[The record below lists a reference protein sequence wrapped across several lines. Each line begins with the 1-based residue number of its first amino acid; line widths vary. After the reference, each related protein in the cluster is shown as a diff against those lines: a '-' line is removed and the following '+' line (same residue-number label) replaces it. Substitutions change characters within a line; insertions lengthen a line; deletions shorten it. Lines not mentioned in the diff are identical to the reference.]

1 MRFRTWQNIAPVDVS
16 GLRAAQTANQNNLFE
31 DGANLFKTFNQAVA
45 GSDYRAAQ
53 NNTPQNKQDILALQ
67 RLADESGNASYIKNT
82 ANQLDQFNTNQGIKY
97 KFDRKSLDKKALEQ
111 QGAVQYITAKLGAAD
126 ANSPEGRN
134 LLLQL
139 KAAQNGLL
147 AISNERQ
154 QADNSFLGIGNNQV
168 SSVQPLPNTRPIQ
181 PIPGS
186 NPAAVQP
193 PVQTANTSSNAVQQ
207 IQNTSSTLPP
217 AQTPVNQINNA
228 NAASPTQ
235 LELEKSQL
243 AQIDAQLKTAG
254 SDRRGRRSSAYKNLV
269 QQKKDLVQSIQDR
282 RVADGKQPINNLVT
296 QNIAPTSAPTTIK
309 ANTSNPPTKAITT
322 FRKYSKIVPKAQGDA
337 LLDKINTTVNQFG
350 QDAPET
356 NQGLVEGYKS
366 ILTSF
371 TEQKAS
377 LTATKLPNSSNNKFI
392 KRDNAKI
399 DNQIKQLTA
408 KENEIKSN
416 IDSLNQVIS
425 NQKTANTNL
434 EKTTKNFNSIIV
446 NSTDRDLAEPLGFFN
461 NLVSTPDAPLN
472 SVSEQVALNNGYPK
486 TESSEVYDEIKAGLQ
501 KNRTDY
507 LNTTGFSSI
516 RDVLVNKMGLTD
528 ITQGTSQVV
537 DLLERAAL
545 TMWARKVRIDKEY
558 ELDSSNISKASL
570 GNAAQL
576 KNVID
581 GLFKN
586 KKGKDFK
593 KALSSYKGS
602 NYHKLLFSLFPEVPT
617 FVNSNSKIN

>member
-53 NNTPQNKQDILALQ
+53 NATPKNKQGILALQ

-111 QGAVQYITAKLGAAD
+111 QSVVEYLGAKLGGVSQ
-126 ANSPEGRN
+126 NSPEGQN

-139 KAAQNGLL
+139 KDAQNGLL

-154 QADNSFLGIGNNQV
+154 QADNSFLGIGDNSAQ
-168 SSVQPLPNTRPIQ
+168 SLPPSQPIQ
-181 PIPGS
+181 PIQGS
-186 NPAAVQP
+186 NPPAAQP
-193 PVQTANTSSNAVQQ
+193 PVQTANTSINAVQQ
-207 IQNTSSTLPP
+207 IQNTGSTPP
-217 AQTPVNQINNA
+217 PVQAPVNQPIPRPNIA
-228 NAASPTQ
+228 
-235 LELEKSQL
+235 ELERSQL
-243 AQIDAQLKTAG
+243 AQIDAQLKTTG
-254 SDRRGRRSSAYKNLV
+254 SDRRGRKSRVYKNLV

-309 ANTSNPPTKAITT
+309 TNTSNPPTKAITT
-322 FRKYSKIVPKAQGDA
+322 FRDYLKILPKPQGDA

-356 NQGLVEGYKS
+356 YQGLVEGYKS
-366 ILTSF
+366 TLTSF

-377 LTATKLPNSSNNKFI
+377 LAATKLPNSDNNKYI

-408 KENEIKSN
+408 KENEIKAN
-416 IDSLNQVIS
+416 INSLNEVIA
-425 NQKTANTNL
+425 NQKTNNTNL
-434 EKTTKNFNSIIV
+434 ETTTKNFNSIIV

-461 NLVSTPDAPLN
+461 NLVSTPDAPFN

-516 RDVLVNKMGLTD
+516 RDVLVNKMRLTD

-602 NYHKLLFSLFPEVPT
+602 NYHKLLFSLFPQVST

>member
-16 GLRAAQTANQNNLFE
+16 GLRAAQTANQNNIFE

-53 NNTPQNKQDILALQ
+53 NTAPQNKQDILALQ
-67 RLADESGNASYIKNT
+67 RLADESGNDSYIKNT
-82 ANQLDQFNTNQGIKY
+82 TNQLSQFNTNQGIKY
-97 KFDRKSLDKKALEQ
+97 KFDRKSLDKRALEQ
-111 QGAVQYITAKLGAAD
+111 QSVVEYLGAKLGGVSQ
-126 ANSPEGRN
+126 NSPEGQN

-139 KAAQNGLL
+139 KDAQNGLL

-168 SSVQPLPNTRPIQ
+168 ATPQPLPNARPIQ

-186 NPAAVQP
+186 NPAAIQP
-193 PVQTANTSSNAVQQ
+193 PVQTANTSSSAVQQ
-207 IQNTSSTLPP
+207 IQNTSSTQPP
-217 AQTPVNQINNA
+217 VQARANQPIPTPNIA
-228 NAASPTQ
+228 Q
-235 LELEKSQL
+235 LERSQL
-243 AQIDAQLKTAG
+243 AQINAQLKTTG
-254 SDRRGRRSSAYKNLV
+254 SDRRGRKSSAYKNLV

-282 RVADGKQPINNLVT
+282 RVADGKSPVNNLVT
-296 QNIAPTSAPTTIK
+296 QNIAPTSAPATIK

-337 LLDKINTTVNQFG
+337 LLDKINTTVNTFG
-350 QDAPET
+350 QDAAET
-356 NQGLVEGYKS
+356 YQGLVEGYKS
-366 ILTSF
+366 IQTAF
-371 TEQKAS
+371 EQQKAS
-377 LTATKLPNSSNNKFI
+377 LIATKVPNSDNNKYI

-399 DNQIKQLTA
+399 DNQVKQLTA
-408 KENEIKSN
+408 KENEIKAN
-416 IDSLNQVIS
+416 INSLNQVIA
-425 NQKTANTNL
+425 NQKTDKTNL
-434 EKTTKNFNSIIV
+434 ERTTKNFNSIIV
-446 NSTDRDLAEPLGFFN
+446 NSTDKDLAEPLGFFN
-461 NLVSTPDAPLN
+461 NLVSTPDAPFN

-507 LNTTGFSSI
+507 LDTTGFSSI
-516 RDVLVNKMGLTD
+516 RDVLVNKMGLTN
-528 ITQGTSQVV
+528 ITQGTSQVI
-537 DLLERAAL
+537 DLLERATL

-558 ELDSSNISKASL
+558 GLNSSNISKASL
-570 GNAAQL
+570 GNAAHL

-602 NYHKLLFSLFPEVPT
+602 NYHKLLFSLFPEVST
-617 FVNSNSKIN
+617 FVNSNSKIK

>member
-31 DGANLFKTFNQAVA
+31 SGANLFKTFNQAVA

-53 NNTPQNKQDILALQ
+53 NNAPQNKQDILALQ
-67 RLADESGNASYIKNT
+67 RLANESGNASYIKNT
-82 ANQLDQFNTNQGIKY
+82 TNQLSQFNTNQGTKY

-111 QGAVQYITAKLGAAD
+111 QSVVEYLGAKLGGVSQD
-126 ANSPEGRN
+126 SPEGQN

-139 KAAQNGLL
+139 KDAQNSLA

-168 SSVQPLPNTRPIQ
+168 SSVQPLPNARPIQ

-186 NPAAVQP
+186 NPAAIQP
-193 PVQTANTSSNAVQQ
+193 PVQTANTGSNAVQQ
-207 IQNTSSTLPP
+207 IQNTGSTPP
-217 AQTPVNQINNA
+217 PTQAPVNPPIPRPNIA
-228 NAASPTQ
+228 
-235 LELEKSQL
+235 ELERSQL
-243 AQIDAQLKTAG
+243 AQIDAQLKTTG
-254 SDRRGRRSSAYKNLV
+254 SDRRGRKSGAYKNLV

-296 QNIAPTSAPTTIK
+296 QNISPTSASETIK
-309 ANTSNPPTKAITT
+309 ENTSNPPTKSITT
-322 FRKYSKIVPKAQGDA
+322 FRNYSKIVPKAQGDA

-377 LTATKLPNSSNNKFI
+377 LAATKLPNSSNNKFI

-399 DNQIKQLTA
+399 DNQIKTLTA

-416 IDSLNQVIS
+416 INSINQVIA
-425 NQKTANTNL
+425 NQKTDNTNL
-434 EKTTKNFNSIIV
+434 ERTTKNFNAILTSDTGSTFANGLSGFENLVYTPKAPV
-446 NSTDRDLAEPLGFFN
+446 NSVAEK
-461 NLVSTPDAPLN
+461 
-472 SVSEQVALNNGYPK
+472 VALNNGWTK
-486 TESSEVYDEIKAGLQ
+486 ENNDEAYDEIQTALVKLQ
-501 KNRTDY
+501 TNY
-507 LNTTGFSSI
+507 LDTTGFSSI
-516 RDVLVNKMGLTD
+516 RDVLADKMGVTD
-528 ITQGTSQVV
+528 NTEGASQVLN
-537 DLLERAAL
+537 LLEKSVY
-545 TMWARKVRIDKEY
+545 TMWASKIKVDKEF
-558 ELDSSNISKASL
+558 ELDATNITNSAL
-570 GNAAQL
+570 GNGKHL

-593 KALSSYKGS
+593 KALRSYKGS
-602 NYHKLLFSLFPEVPT
+602 NPYKLLFSFFPEVAT
-617 FVNSNSKIN
+617 FANTNN